1 MKKSFVK
8 ILLILILVI
17 IAFGICNCCHADS
30 IDNIYNLNSNED
42 SIVNAGMII
51 VKYIIYAGVIVSVIV
66 LMIKGIKYIIA
77 APEGKAEIKKEIV
90 PWFIGVVLLFSIQVI
105 LQAIINF
112 SIENINNLNNI

>member
-17 IAFGICNCCHADS
+17 IVFGICNCCHADS
-30 IDNIYNLNSNED
+30 IDNIYKFNSNED

>member
-17 IAFGICNCCHADS
+17 IVFGICNCCHADS
-30 IDNIYNLNSNED
+30 IDNIYNFNSNED